1 MVNKFLL
8 LGKEFIGFVK
18 LLRDCMIEKDHLH
31 GADLK
36 SCTQNDI
43 DYLSDIFV
51 FDCVRFYDAK
61 SAIFTVSFGLN
72 IIIYTLTTA

>member
-8 LGKEFIGFVK
+8 LGKEFIGFVE

-36 SCTQNDI
+36 SCTQNSI
-43 DYLSDIFV
+43 DYLSYIFV
-51 FDCVRFYDAK
+51 LDCMRFNDAK
-61 SAIFTVSFGLN
+61 GAIFKMSFGLN
-72 IIIYTLTTA
+72 IIICTLTTA